1 MKTNKSNL
9 AFLIFILTL
18 SFSSCETLIFDDEI
32 PNTPESNFNYLW
44 KEINTKYA
52 FLYYK
57 QVNWDSLQVVYQAKI
72 YPDMSEDS
80 LFHVLGNMMNELRD
94 GHVNLMSPFNVSRYD
109 ITLLGPQ
116 NINTRIIKTNYLKSN
131 YYSTG
136 GFAHNFIRDGD
147 IGYIRYASFSG
158 SSITNYQLDFLYDRY
173 KDCKGII
180 IDIRQNGG
188 GYISNVFAL
197 LSLFSD
203 DERHLYD
210 TQIKSGPEAND
221 FTLMESVYSDK
232 PRENVYKGKVA
243 VLTDRGSYSASSF
256 FATCT
261 YAYDDVILVGDTTG
275 GGLGLPNGG
284 QLPNGWTYRFSI
296 TRTIAVNGENYENGV
311 PPNYTIILSDDADET
326 GIDNVIEFAADQ
338 LIETNSASAL
348 ISVPMAMTL

>member
-1 MKTNKSNL
+1 MKTQKYY
-9 AFLIFILTL
+9 LITFFAILL
-18 SFSSCETLIFDDEI
+18 IGFSSCEIGVFDVEVS
-32 PNTPESNFNYLW
+32 NTPESNFEYLW
-44 KEINTKYA
+44 NEVNEKYA
-52 FLYYK
+52 FLDYK
-57 QVNWDSLQVVYQAKI
+57 AVNWDSIQLVYQAKI

-80 LFHVLGNMMNELRD
+80 LFAVLGSMLNELQD

-116 NINTRIIKTNYLKSN
+116 NINTRIIKTHYLKSD
-131 YYSTG
+131 YYATG
-136 GFAHNFIRDGD
+136 GFAHNFIRDGEV
-147 IGYIRYASFSG
+147 GYIRYASFSG
-158 SSITNYQLDFLYDRY
+158 SSISNYQLDYLYNRY

-188 GYISNVFAL
+188 GYVSNVFAL

-210 TQIKSGPEAND
+210 TQIKSGAGPND
-221 FTLMESVYSDK
+221 FTTLESVYADS
-232 PRENVYKGKVA
+232 PREDVFDGKVA

-256 FATCT
+256 FSTCT
-261 YAYDDVILVGDTTG
+261 YAYDDVFLVGDTTG

-311 PPNYTIILSDDADET
+311 PPNYTVILSEDADET
-326 GIDNVIEFAADQ
+326 GIDNVIEFAADK
-338 LIETNSASAL
+338 ICE
-348 ISVPMAMTL
+348 